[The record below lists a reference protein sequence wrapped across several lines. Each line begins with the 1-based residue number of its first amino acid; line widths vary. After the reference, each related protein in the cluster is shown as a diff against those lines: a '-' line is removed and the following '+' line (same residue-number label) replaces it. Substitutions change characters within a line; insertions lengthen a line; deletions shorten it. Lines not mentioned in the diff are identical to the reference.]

1 MPLKIENRSKI
12 TLIICCFAYACIYT
26 GRMNLS
32 IATPL
37 FQNNGVLDK
46 IEIGILGSAF
56 FGVYAFGR
64 ILNGYSGDKR
74 SPRLLMTISL
84 CGAGLC
90 NIFFSIMSQFTG
102 MLLLWAANGFFQS
115 ILWGPTLKA
124 VALTY
129 GEKSKKKGAV
139 MILSSSVG
147 IGSIL
152 AIGIATF
159 NANVSV
165 QMVFLIP
172 GIIMVCM
179 GIVVWLFLSVEK
191 QLDEQKIPPLCF
203 RKMLKS
209 TNLFNILVP
218 AAIHGMIKDN
228 LVLWVP
234 LLFIEMFDLNVA
246 SAAIYIFMMPI
257 ATLFG
262 RLMFP
267 FLYKA
272 FKQRELSVASFSF
285 LLCAVSLV
293 PFVIWKP
300 SLILATLLLILVA
313 SFTSMINASF
323 LSIYPLHFQKSDQ
336 ISTVSGIIDFAT
348 YAGSAIG
355 SAIFGMLIYSLGYS
369 SMIFV
374 WVLLCFISVLICI
387 FAEIKKVKNSYNIS

>member
-1 MPLKIENRSKI
+1 MKIKYQKRI
-12 TLIICCFAYACIYT
+12 TLAICFFAYACIYT

-37 FQNNGVLDK
+37 LQNDGILDK
-46 IEIGILGSAF
+46 IDIGILGSAF

-64 ILNGYSGDKR
+64 IINGYSGDKL
-74 SPRLLMTISL
+74 SPHLLMSISL
-84 CGAGLC
+84 FGAGLC
-90 NIFFSIMSQFTG
+90 NIFVSIMSKFTW

-115 ILWGPTLKA
+115 ILWGPTLKT

-129 GEKSKKKGAV
+129 RENDKKTKAI

-152 AIGIATF
+152 AIGIATL
-159 NANVSV
+159 NANINV
-165 QMVFLIP
+165 QMIFLIP
-172 GIIMVCM
+172 GIIMLCM
-179 GIVVWLFLSVEK
+179 GIIVWLFLSVEK
-191 QLDEQKIPPLCF
+191 QPDEPNIPLCL

-209 TNLFNILVP
+209 SNLFNILIP

-228 LVLWVP
+228 LILWVP
-234 LLFIEMFDLNVA
+234 LLFIEMYDLNVA

-262 RLMFP
+262 RLLFP
-267 FLYKA
+267 FFYKA

-285 LLCAVSLV
+285 LLCTVSLM

-300 SLILATLLLILVA
+300 SLILATILLILVA
-313 SFTSMINASF
+313 SLTSMINASF

-355 SAIFGMLIYSLGYS
+355 SAIFGIIVYSLGYS

-387 FAEIKKVKNSYNIS
+387 CVEVEKVKKFINIL